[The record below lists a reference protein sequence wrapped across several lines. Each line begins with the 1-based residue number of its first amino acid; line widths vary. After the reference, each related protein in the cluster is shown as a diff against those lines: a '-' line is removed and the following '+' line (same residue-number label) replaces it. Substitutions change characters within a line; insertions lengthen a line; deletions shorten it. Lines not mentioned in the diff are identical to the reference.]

1 MDMNDVPFQEFT
13 RHRDAWAVKDDY
25 HNPGGLWRRRVR
37 RRRGAVRRRG
47 LVEHDAVA
55 ADREA
60 RLSEAHPAAA
70 RATERDQP
78 DLFARLRRHA
88 HRLGDRGDGGR
99 DLPAGDYQE
108 ATVDCAIVLFSIPV
122 FVGIRSA

>member
-1 MDMNDVPFQEFT
+1 MNDVPFQEFT

-37 RRRGAVRRRG
+37 RRCGAVRRRG

-60 RLSEAHPAAA
+60 RLLEAHPAAA

-99 DLPAGDYQE
+99 CSSVGDYE
-108 ATVDCAIVLFSIPV
+108 EEVVVCFLISESINHERRV
-122 FVGIRSA
+122 

>member
-1 MDMNDVPFQEFT
+1 M
-13 RHRDAWAVKDDY
+13 
-25 HNPGGLWRRRVR
+25 
-37 RRRGAVRRRG
+37 
-47 LVEHDAVA
+47 EHDAVA

-99 DLPAGDYQE
+99 RSSVGDYE
-108 ATVDCAIVLFSIPV
+108 EEVVVCFLISESISRKEESV
-122 FVGIRSA
+122 MCFLISESINHERRV